1 MNYKKQTPKKTT
13 KPLTYKGITYP
24 DYTITNDGR
33 VFDWNFSK
41 TWLKQYTTTKGRPYV
56 QIKLIDRET
65 HVVKRKNIYIDN
77 AMRENW
83 GDFHADI

>member
-24 DYTITNDGR
+24 DYTITTDGR

-41 TWLKQYTTTKGRPYV
+41 TWLRQYTTTKGRPYV

-65 HVVKRKNIYIDN
+65 HEVKRKNIYIDN

-83 GDFHADI
+83 GDFNADI